1 MLLGLIMV
9 SVAILTF
16 KFARYVSNK
25 LKPLTNRG
33 KEECLTSSGCLCGN
47 CDKKRIEPTI

>member
-1 MLLGLIMV
+1 MLLGIIMV

-25 LKPLTNRG
+25 LKPLTSTEKG
-33 KEECLTSSGCLCGN
+33 ECLTSSGCLCGN
-47 CDKKRIEPTI
+47 CNKRNEPTI